1 MYNDP
6 DTEAILLIDASNAFN
21 ALNRKAALNNIRY
34 TCPEFSNYLIN
45 LYRKDAELFID
56 KSNEI
61 IMSREGT
68 TQGGPESMGF
78 YACSTIPLLNISSI
92 EDSSQDSMNPKS
104 VWYAD
109 DTGSSRRY
117 IESITHV
124 VV

>member
-1 MYNDP
+1 MLFFIYFAPAGPRDLTVESGIQKKNNDP

-68 TQGGPESMGF
+68 TQGGPESMAF
-78 YACSTIPLLNISSI
+78 YACSTIPL
-92 EDSSQDSMNPKS
+92 
-104 VWYAD
+104 
-109 DTGSSRRY
+109 
-117 IESITHV
+117 
-124 VV
+124 